1 MIKGIGTDLWEK
13 KRVEKSI
20 SKFGDKFIKK
30 VLTEKEQKEY
40 QAKKTYEKKV
50 SFLSNNFACKEA
62 VSKALGTGFS
72 EGITLKNIEVLRE
85 SGGNPCLQLKGFNIP
100 HISTGNILREAINAG
115 TELGAKAKS
124 LMDEGILVSDEVIVG
139 VVVER
144 IAQKD
149 CESGFL
155 FDGYPRTIPQA
166 KALDINSVEINLVI
180 EIKVPDDVIVS
191 RMSGRRVHLSSGRN
205 YHVDFNPPKVADVD
219 DLTGEELIQR
229 EDDKPETVK
238 DRLEVYRTQTL
249 PLIDFYS
256 ERAQKGELNY
266 LKISGVGSP
275 TEVSDL
281 ILEKIKKG

>member
-1 MIKGIGTDLWEK
+1 MKIILLGPPGAGKGT
-13 KRVEKSI
+13 
-20 SKFGDKFIKK
+20 
-30 VLTEKEQKEY
+30 
-40 QAKKTYEKKV
+40 QA
-50 SFLSNNFACKEA
+50 
-62 VSKALGTGFS
+62 
-72 EGITLKNIEVLRE
+72 EVLCQE
-85 SGGNPCLQLKGFNIP
+85 FNIP

-115 TELGAKAKS
+115 TELGKKAKS

-139 VVVER
+139 VVVDR

-180 EIKVPDDVIVS
+180 EIEVPDDVIIN

-205 YHVDFNPPKVADVD
+205 YHVDFNPPNVADVD
-219 DLTGEELIQR
+219 DLTGEALIQR

-256 ERAQKGELNY
+256 ERAQKSDLSY
-266 LKISGVGSP
+266 LKISGVDSP
-275 TEVSDL
+275 TEVSNL
-281 ILEKIKKG
+281 ILKKIKNG

>member
-1 MIKGIGTDLWEK
+1 VKIILLGPPGAGKGT
-13 KRVEKSI
+13 
-20 SKFGDKFIKK
+20 
-30 VLTEKEQKEY
+30 
-40 QAKKTYEKKV
+40 QAE
-50 SFLSNNFACKEA
+50 FLC
-62 VSKALGTGFS
+62 
-72 EGITLKNIEVLRE
+72 RE
-85 SGGNPCLQLKGFNIP
+85 FNIP

-115 TELGAKAKS
+115 TELGTKAKS

-219 DLTGEELIQR
+219 DLTGEALIQR

-256 ERAQKGELNY
+256 ERAQKRELNY

-275 TEVSDL
+275 TEVSNL

>member
-1 MIKGIGTDLWEK
+1 MKIILLGPPGAGKGT
-13 KRVEKSI
+13 
-20 SKFGDKFIKK
+20 
-30 VLTEKEQKEY
+30 
-40 QAKKTYEKKV
+40 QAE
-50 SFLSNNFACKEA
+50 FLC
-62 VSKALGTGFS
+62 
-72 EGITLKNIEVLRE
+72 RE
-85 SGGNPCLQLKGFNIP
+85 FNIP

-115 TELGAKAKS
+115 TELGTKAKS

-256 ERAQKGELNY
+256 ERAQKGYLNY
-266 LKISGVGSP
+266 LKINGVGSP
-275 TEVSDL
+275 TEVSNL